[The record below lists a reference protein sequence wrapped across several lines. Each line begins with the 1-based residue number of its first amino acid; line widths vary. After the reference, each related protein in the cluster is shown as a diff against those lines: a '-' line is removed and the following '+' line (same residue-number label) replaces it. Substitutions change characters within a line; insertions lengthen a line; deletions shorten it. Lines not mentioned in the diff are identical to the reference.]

1 MARQVLPEPERR
13 WLRAL
18 LVLGTL
24 AVALFLLG
32 LVANVVLYF
41 SDILVILGLAWLLA
55 FMVSPVVDV
64 ITRSIPSLPRTSVV
78 VAVYIL
84 LFVLI
89 VVVLGLIAGTLAT
102 AISNFANALPG
113 FQSQLPGMLEPWQDQ
128 LTSLGIQV
136 DVQNIAQSAVET
148 LGTFAATAATSLT
161 GLAFSTLSIFGNVVI
176 VVFLSLFIV
185 VDKGRMVAF
194 LNRLV
199 PPRWSDEANLFQQSV
214 SIAFGGFLRGQATLG
229 IIYGLIAAAGSAI
242 LGIDYLPV
250 TSVAVA
256 GLQMIPFFG
265 PFISWAPPVLAAMV
279 SNPTAVLPIFV
290 IMWVGWFIVMNV
302 LQPRL
307 MAATVGIHP
316 VVVLVS
322 VLIGLKLQGF
332 IGAIFAIP
340 VASVIST
347 FFFYYLQRSSVGNRD
362 VTTRAA
368 QRVGERQGHPVR
380 IPKPPDVTEAADAM
394 PSLASDA
401 GVEERREGD
410 DAGLGKAAVSPQA

>member
-1 MARQVLPEPERR
+1 MALRQLPEKERR

-18 LVLGTL
+18 LILGTL
-24 AVALFLLG
+24 AVALLLIG
-32 LVANVVLYF
+32 QVGSVILNF

-55 FMVSPVVDV
+55 FIVSPVVDA
-64 ITRSIPSLPRTSVV
+64 ITRNVPAIPRTSVV

-89 VVVLGLIAGTLAT
+89 VVVIGLIAGTIAT
-102 AISNFANALPG
+102 GVKNFADALPK
-113 FQSQLPGMLEPWQDQ
+113 FQNDLPKTLKPWQD
-128 LTSLGIQV
+128 LLASLGIQF
-136 DVQNIAQSAVET
+136 DFQNLASSAVQQ
-148 LGTFAATAATSLT
+148 LGTFATSTAGSL
-161 GLAFSTLSIFGNVVI
+161 GGIAFSTLGIFGNVVI
-176 VVFLSLFIV
+176 IVFLSVFIV
-185 VDKGRMVAF
+185 IDKGRMVAF

-214 SIAFGGFLRGQATLG
+214 SIAFGGFLRGQAILG
-229 IIYGLIAAAGSAI
+229 VIYGIVAAIASAWLDI
-242 LGIDYLPV
+242 PFLPV

-265 PFISWAPPVLAAMV
+265 PFISWAPPVLAAMIGQ
-279 SNPTAVLPIFV
+279 PGAVIPVFI
-290 IMWVGWFIVMNV
+290 IMWIGWFVVMNI

-340 VASVIST
+340 IASVIST
-347 FFFYYLQRSSVGNRD
+347 FFFYYLQRSSVGSRD
-362 VTTRAA
+362 VTSRAA
-368 QRVGERQGHPVR
+368 QRLGERQGRRVR
-380 IPKPPDVTEAADAM
+380 VPKPPDVTEDPDAL
-394 PSLASDA
+394 PGSSD
-401 GVEERREGD
+401 VRRDED
-410 DAGLGKAAVSPQA
+410 